1 MSSEKTTLGEYILD
15 LMFMNRLSN
24 RALADASGVSEGAIR
39 NLQKVGLEEDAKD
52 PDARTLRLVAD
63 ALNASPLTLFRL
75 AGYLPPGPITNSLRA
90 QYLADVF
97 DRLPPSKQDLIMGML
112 ESMTELPEEKTV
124 IEEMRQSTHDDKAEL
139 DATIPVLVREAA
151 NELIVHYGMT
161 VPADTHR
168 VEPHYTIGRKKWRDL
183 SLELR
188 EQITMLIRQKLSLD
202 YESPD
207 GTESD

>member
-1 MSSEKTTLGEYILD
+1 MPSEKTTLGEYILD

-24 RALADASGVSEGAIR
+24 RALADTSGVSEGAIR

-63 ALNASPLTLFRL
+63 ALNTSPLTLFRL

-112 ESMTELPEEKTV
+112 ETMTESPEERKV

-139 DATIPVLVREAA
+139 DTTIPILVREAA
-151 NELIVHYGMT
+151 NELIAYYAMT

-168 VEPHYTIGRKKWRDL
+168 IEPHHTIGRKKWRDL

-188 EQITMLIRQKLSLD
+188 EQITTLIRRKLSLD
-202 YESPD
+202 YVQIADNQE
-207 GTESD
+207 